1 MSTIPRC
8 RRSFGQSSLAPGWP
22 DFESPG
28 PFEPKR
34 WSAGGDEP
42 VTGDY
47 TLNSP
52 GFLQRNLPHSRRGK
66 ANALTILAAI
76 AITIILSITIPHFLR
91 LGNILNILEQLSI
104 LGFMSIG
111 MTFVMVS
118 GGIDLS
124 TYTIV
129 SAASV
134 VGATAMVSG
143 YSPLLGC
150 VLMLVVGLAFGSING
165 VAIAFGRMIPFIVT
179 LSTMVVAQ
187 GFAIWFTQAQSIS
200 GLPDSYVDA
209 VSGKIFDVIP
219 IPAVIIIVVAVISG
233 VILGRTQ
240 YGRSLYLTGTNEA
253 AAAISGIPVRLTK
266 FVAYVF
272 SGLMAGITAIVLTA
286 MVGTAT
292 TAMVRD
298 ERLMDVIATT
308 VIGGASLKGG
318 SGSVLGTMVG
328 LLFITVLSNS
338 FNLLGVS
345 PFIAIV
351 IKGAVLVMVIGLDT
365 LRSR

>member
-1 MSTIPRC
+1 MSDGSAAP
-8 RRSFGQSSLAPGWP
+8 SL
-22 DFESPG
+22 
-28 PFEPKR
+28 
-34 WSAGGDEP
+34 
-42 VTGDY
+42 
-47 TLNSP
+47 
-52 GFLQRNLPHSRRGK
+52 GFLQRSFPQSRRGK
-66 ANALTILAAI
+66 TNALTVLAAI
-76 AITIILSITIPHFLR
+76 AITIVLSATIPHFTR

-143 YSPLLGC
+143 FSPFLGC
-150 VLMLVVGLAFGSING
+150 VLMVVVGLVFGSING

-219 IPAVIIIVVAVISG
+219 IPAVIIIAVATVSG

-240 YGRSLYLTGTNEA
+240 YGRWLYLTGTNEA
-253 AAAISGIPVRLTK
+253 TAAISGIPVRLTK
-266 FVAYVF
+266 FLAYLF

-328 LLFITVLSNS
+328 LLFITVLGNS

-345 PFIAIV
+345 PFVAIV
-351 IKGAVLVMVIGLDT
+351 IKGAVLVVVIGLDT

>member
-1 MSTIPRC
+1 
-8 RRSFGQSSLAPGWP
+8 
-22 DFESPG
+22 
-28 PFEPKR
+28 
-34 WSAGGDEP
+34 

-47 TLNSP
+47 TLNSS
-52 GFLQRNLPHSRRGK
+52 GLRNSPQSRRGK

-76 AITIILSITIPHFLR
+76 AITIILSTTIPHFLR

-111 MTFVMVS
+111 MTFVMIS

-129 SAASV
+129 SAGSV

-143 YSPLLGC
+143 GYSPLVGC
-150 VLMLVVGLAFGSING
+150 FLMLLVGLAFGSING
-165 VAIAFGRMIPFIVT
+165 AAIAFGRMIPFIVS

-209 VSGKIFDVIP
+209 ISGKVLDVIP
-219 IPAVIIIVVAVISG
+219 IPAIIIITVAVLAGI
-233 VILGRTQ
+233 ILDRTQ
-240 YGRSLYLTGTNEA
+240 YGRWLYLTGTNEA
-253 AAAISGIPVRLTK
+253 AARISGIPVRLTI
-266 FVAYVF
+266 FLAYLF

-308 VIGGASLKGG
+308 VIGGASLAGG
-318 SGSVLGTMVG
+318 SGSVLGTMFG
-328 LLFITVLSNS
+328 LLFITVLGNS

-345 PFIAIV
+345 PFVAIV
-351 IKGAVLVMVIGLDT
+351 IKGAVLVMVIGLDV

>member
-1 MSTIPRC
+1 MIDVETLKLQGPIQKSAPRW
-8 RRSFGQSSLAPGWP
+8 RI
-22 DFESPG
+22 
-28 PFEPKR
+28 
-34 WSAGGDEP
+34 
-42 VTGDY
+42 
-47 TLNSP
+47 
-52 GFLQRNLPHSRRGK
+52 
-66 ANALTILAAI
+66 ANANAITIAAAI
-76 AITIILSITIPHFLR
+76 LLTIILSLTIPHFMK
-91 LGNILNILEQLSI
+91 LGNILNILEQLGI
-104 LGFMSIG
+104 LGFMAIG

-143 YSPLLGC
+143 YSPILGC
-150 VLMLVVGLAFGSING
+150 LLMVLVGLVFGSING
-165 VAIAFGRMIPFIVT
+165 IAIALGRMIPFIVT
-179 LSTMVVAQ
+179 LSTMVLAQ

-200 GLPDSYVDA
+200 GLPDSYVDT
-209 VSGKIFDVIP
+209 VSGRVFRIIP
-219 IPAVIIIVVAVISG
+219 VPAIIIILVAIVAGIA
-233 VILGRTQ
+233 LAKTQ
-240 YGRSLYLTGTNEA
+240 YGRWLYLTGSNEA
-253 AAAISGIPVRLTK
+253 TARVSGIPVRLTK
-266 FVAYVF
+266 FVAYVL
-272 SGLMAGITAIVLTA
+272 SGFMAGITAIVLTA

-318 SGSVLGTMVG
+318 SGSVLGTMFG
-328 LLFITVLSNS
+328 LLFITVLGNS

-345 PFIAIV
+345 PFVAIV
-351 IKGAVLVMVIGLDT
+351 VKGAVLVTVIGLDV

>member
-1 MSTIPRC
+1 VI
-8 RRSFGQSSLAPGWP
+8 
-22 DFESPG
+22 
-28 PFEPKR
+28 
-34 WSAGGDEP
+34 
-42 VTGDY
+42 GDY
-47 TLNSP
+47 TLHSQ
-52 GFLQRNLPHSRRGK
+52 GFLRRNLPRSRRAK

-76 AITIILSITIPHFLR
+76 AITVILGTTIPHFLR

-129 SAASV
+129 SAGSV

-143 YSPLLGC
+143 GYSPLAGC
-150 VLMLVVGLAFGSING
+150 FLMVMVGLAFGSING

-200 GLPDSYVDA
+200 GLPDSYVDV
-209 VSGKIFDVIP
+209 VSGKVFDVIP
-219 IPAVIIIVVAVISG
+219 IPAVIIIAVAVIAG
-233 VILGRTQ
+233 LILDRSR
-240 YGRSLYLTGTNEA
+240 YGRWLYLTGTNEA
-253 AAAISGIPVRLTK
+253 AARISGIPVRLTI
-266 FVAYVF
+266 FLAYVF
-272 SGLMAGITAIVLTA
+272 SGLMAGTTAIVLTA

-318 SGSVLGTMVG
+318 SGSVLGTMFG
-328 LLFITVLSNS
+328 LLFITVLGNS

-351 IKGAVLVMVIGLDT
+351 IKGAVLVMVIGLDV

>member
-1 MSTIPRC
+1 
-8 RRSFGQSSLAPGWP
+8 
-22 DFESPG
+22 
-28 PFEPKR
+28 
-34 WSAGGDEP
+34 

-52 GFLQRNLPHSRRGK
+52 GFLQRNLPQSRRGK

-76 AITIILSITIPHFLR
+76 AITIILSTTIPHFLR

-129 SAASV
+129 SAGSV

-143 YSPLLGC
+143 GYSPLVGC
-150 VLMLVVGLAFGSING
+150 FLMVLVGLAFGSING
-165 VAIAFGRMIPFIVT
+165 VAIAFGRMIPFIVS

-209 VSGKIFDVIP
+209 ISGKVLDVIP
-219 IPAVIIIVVAVISG
+219 IPAIIIITVAVLAG
-233 VILGRTQ
+233 VILDRTQ
-240 YGRSLYLTGTNEA
+240 YGRWLYLTGTNEA
-253 AAAISGIPVRLTK
+253 AARISGIPVRLTI
-266 FVAYVF
+266 FLAYLF

-308 VIGGASLKGG
+308 VIGGASLAGG
-318 SGSVLGTMVG
+318 SGSVLGTMFG
-328 LLFITVLSNS
+328 LLFITVLGNS

-345 PFIAIV
+345 PFVAIV
-351 IKGAVLVMVIGLDT
+351 IKGAVLVMVIGLDV

>member
-1 MSTIPRC
+1 
-8 RRSFGQSSLAPGWP
+8 
-22 DFESPG
+22 
-28 PFEPKR
+28 
-34 WSAGGDEP
+34 
-42 VTGDY
+42 VTGGY
-47 TLNSP
+47 AVQPP
-52 GFLQRNLPHSRRGK
+52 GFLQRNLPQSRRGK
-66 ANALTILAAI
+66 ANAFTILAAI
-76 AITIILSITIPHFLR
+76 IITIILSTTIPHFLR

-129 SAASV
+129 SAGSV
-134 VGATAMVSG
+134 VGATAMVSASC
-143 YSPLLGC
+143 SPLVGC
-150 VLMLVVGLAFGSING
+150 SLMVLVGLVFGLING
-165 VAIAFGRMIPFIVT
+165 LAIAFGKMIPFIVT

-200 GLPDSYVDA
+200 GLPDSYIDA
-209 VSGKIFDVIP
+209 ISGKVFDLIP
-219 IPAVIIIVVAVISG
+219 IPAVIIIAVAVIAW
-233 VILGRTQ
+233 VILDRTQ
-240 YGRSLYLTGTNEA
+240 YGRWLYLTGTNQA
-253 AAAISGIPVRLTK
+253 AARISGIPIQLTI
-266 FVAYVF
+266 FLAYVF

-318 SGSVLGTMVG
+318 SGSVLGTMFG
-328 LLFITVLSNS
+328 LLFITVLGNS

-345 PFIAIV
+345 PFVAIV
-351 IKGAVLVMVIGLDT
+351 IKGAVLVMVIGLDV

>member
-1 MSTIPRC
+1 MSSGIV
-8 RRSFGQSSLAPGWP
+8 SLQGM
-22 DFESPG
+22 
-28 PFEPKR
+28 
-34 WSAGGDEP
+34 
-42 VTGDY
+42 
-47 TLNSP
+47 
-52 GFLQRNLPHSRRGK
+52 LQKNLPHSRSGR
-66 ANALTILAAI
+66 ANLVTIAVAIVLTIL
-76 AITIILSITIPHFLR
+76 LSVTIPHFMK

-104 LGFMSIG
+104 LGFMAIG

-129 SAASV
+129 SAGSV

-143 YSPLLGC
+143 YSPFVGC
-150 VLMLVVGLAFGSING
+150 MLMALVGVAFGSING
-165 VAIAFGRMIPFIVT
+165 VAIAFGGMIPFIVT

-200 GLPDSYVDA
+200 DLPDSYIDA
-209 VSGKIFDVIP
+209 ISGKVFSVIP
-219 IPAVIIIVVAVISG
+219 IPAIIIIVVATVAG
-233 VILGRTQ
+233 VILAKTQ
-240 YGRSLYLTGTNEA
+240 YGRWLYLTGNNEA
-253 AAAISGIPVRLTK
+253 TARISGIPVRLTK
-266 FVAYVF
+266 FLAYVF

-318 SGSVLGTMVG
+318 SGSVLGTMFG
-328 LLFITVLSNS
+328 LLFITVLGNS

-345 PFIAIV
+345 PFVAIV
-351 IKGAVLVMVIGLDT
+351 IKGVVLVTVIGLDV

>member
-1 MSTIPRC
+1 
-8 RRSFGQSSLAPGWP
+8 
-22 DFESPG
+22 
-28 PFEPKR
+28 
-34 WSAGGDEP
+34 

-52 GFLQRNLPHSRRGK
+52 RFLQRNLPQSRRGK

-76 AITIILSITIPHFLR
+76 AITIVLSTTIPHFLR

-129 SAASV
+129 SAGSV

-143 YSPLLGC
+143 GFSPLVGC
-150 VLMLVVGLAFGSING
+150 FLMALVGLAFGLVNG

-187 GFAIWFTQAQSIS
+187 GFAIWFTQAQSVS

-209 VSGKIFDVIP
+209 ISGKVFAVIP
-219 IPAVIIIVVAVISG
+219 IPAIIVIGVAVVAG
-233 VILGRTQ
+233 VILDRTQ
-240 YGRSLYLTGTNEA
+240 YGRWLYLTGTNEA
-253 AAAISGIPVRLTK
+253 AARVSGIPVRLTI
-266 FVAYVF
+266 FLAYLF

-318 SGSVLGTMVG
+318 SGSVLGTMFG
-328 LLFITVLSNS
+328 LLFITVLGNS

-345 PFIAIV
+345 PFVAIV
-351 IKGAVLVMVIGLDT
+351 IKGAVLVMVIGLDV
-365 LRSR
+365 LRSREDRPI

>member
-1 MSTIPRC
+1 MS
-8 RRSFGQSSLAPGWP
+8 
-22 DFESPG
+22 
-28 PFEPKR
+28 
-34 WSAGGDEP
+34 
-42 VTGDY
+42 GDY
-47 TLNSP
+47 TLHPP
-52 GFLQRNLPHSRRGK
+52 GFLQRNLPQSRRGK
-66 ANALTILAAI
+66 GNALTILAAI
-76 AITIILSITIPHFLR
+76 AITIILSTTIPHFLR

-150 VLMLVVGLAFGSING
+150 VLMVVVGLVFGSING

-209 VSGKIFDVIP
+209 VSGKVLDVVP

-240 YGRSLYLTGTNEA
+240 FGRWLYLTGTNEA

-266 FVAYVF
+266 FLAYVF

-318 SGSVLGTMVG
+318 SGSVLGTMAG

-338 FNLLGVS
+338 FNLLGVP
-345 PFIAIV
+345 PFVAIV
-351 IKGAVLVMVIGLDT
+351 IKGAVLVLVIGLDR

>member
-1 MSTIPRC
+1 
-8 RRSFGQSSLAPGWP
+8 LA
-22 DFESPG
+22 
-28 PFEPKR
+28 
-34 WSAGGDEP
+34 
-42 VTGDY
+42 
-47 TLNSP
+47 
-52 GFLQRNLPHSRRGK
+52 Q
-66 ANALTILAAI
+66 
-76 AITIILSITIPHFLR
+76 IPHFLS

-104 LGFMSIG
+104 LGFMSVG

-150 VLMLVVGLAFGSING
+150 ALMVVVGLAFGSING

-200 GLPDSYVDA
+200 GLPDSYVEA
-209 VSGKIFDVIP
+209 VSGKVFDVIP
-219 IPAVIIIVVAVISG
+219 IPAVIIIAVAVISG

-240 YGRSLYLTGTNEA
+240 YGRWLYLTGTNEA

-266 FVAYVF
+266 FLAYVF

-345 PFIAIV
+345 PFVAIV
-351 IKGAVLVMVIGLDT
+351 IKGAVLVLVIGLDT

>member
-1 MSTIPRC
+1 
-8 RRSFGQSSLAPGWP
+8 
-22 DFESPG
+22 
-28 PFEPKR
+28 
-34 WSAGGDEP
+34 
-42 VTGDY
+42 
-47 TLNSP
+47 
-52 GFLQRNLPHSRRGK
+52 
-66 ANALTILAAI
+66 
-76 AITIILSITIPHFLR
+76 
-91 LGNILNILEQLSI
+91 
-104 LGFMSIG
+104 MSIG

-143 YSPLLGC
+143 GYSPLVGC
-150 VLMLVVGLAFGSING
+150 FLMVLVGARFWLDQWRGHCVRKDDSLHRDFVHDGRRPRIRDLVHPGSKHLR
-165 VAIAFGRMIPFIVT
+165 IAELLRRRHFRK
-179 LSTMVVAQ
+179 
-187 GFAIWFTQAQSIS
+187 GFRR
-200 GLPDSYVDA
+200 V
-209 VSGKIFDVIP
+209 P
-219 IPAVIIIVVAVISG
+219 IPAIIIIAVAVIAG
-233 VILGRTQ
+233 VILDRTQ
-240 YGRSLYLTGTNEA
+240 YGRWLYLTGTNEA
-253 AAAISGIPVRLTK
+253 AARISGIPVRLTI
-266 FVAYVF
+266 FLAYVF

-318 SGSVLGTMVG
+318 SGSVLGTMFG
-328 LLFITVLSNS
+328 LLFITVLGNS

-345 PFIAIV
+345 PFVAIV
-351 IKGAVLVMVIGLDT
+351 IKGAVLVMVIGLDV

>member
-1 MSTIPRC
+1 M
-8 RRSFGQSSLAPGWP
+8 
-22 DFESPG
+22 
-28 PFEPKR
+28 
-34 WSAGGDEP
+34 
-42 VTGDY
+42 TGDY

-52 GFLQRNLPHSRRGK
+52 GFLQRNLPQSRRGK
-66 ANALTILAAI
+66 ANALTILAAV
-76 AITIILSITIPHFLR
+76 AITIILSTTIPHFLR

-143 YSPLLGC
+143 GYSPLVGC
-150 VLMLVVGLAFGSING
+150 FLMVLVGLAFGLVNG
-165 VAIAFGRMIPFIVT
+165 VAIAFGRMIPFMVT
-179 LSTMVVAQ
+179 LATMVVAQ

-209 VSGKIFDVIP
+209 ISGKVFGVIP
-219 IPAVIIIVVAVISG
+219 IPAIIIIAVAVIAG
-233 VILGRTQ
+233 VILDRTQ
-240 YGRSLYLTGTNEA
+240 YGRWLYLTGTNEA
-253 AAAISGIPVRLTK
+253 AAGISGIPVRLTI
-266 FVAYVF
+266 FLAYVF
-272 SGLMAGITAIVLTA
+272 SGVMAGITAIVLTA

-318 SGSVLGTMVG
+318 SGSVLGTMFG

-345 PFIAIV
+345 PFVAIV
-351 IKGAVLVMVIGLDT
+351 IKGAVVVMVIGLDV

>member
-1 MSTIPRC
+1 MS
-8 RRSFGQSSLAPGWP
+8 
-22 DFESPG
+22 
-28 PFEPKR
+28 
-34 WSAGGDEP
+34 
-42 VTGDY
+42 GDY
-47 TLNSP
+47 AVP
-52 GFLQRNLPHSRRGK
+52 PQGFLQRNLPQSRRGK
-66 ANALTILAAI
+66 ANTLTIFAAI
-76 AITIILSITIPHFLR
+76 AITIILSTTIPHFLR

-134 VGATAMVSG
+134 VGATAMVSAG
-143 YSPLLGC
+143 YSPIVGC
-150 VLMLVVGLAFGSING
+150 FLMVLVGLAFGSING

-209 VSGKIFDVIP
+209 ISGKALDVFP
-219 IPAVIIIVVAVISG
+219 IPAIIIIAVAVIAG
-233 VILGRTQ
+233 VILDRTQ
-240 YGRSLYLTGTNEA
+240 YGRWLYLTGTNEA
-253 AAAISGIPVRLTK
+253 AARISGIPVRLTILL
-266 FVAYVF
+266 AYVF

-318 SGSVLGTMVG
+318 SGSVPGTMFG
-328 LLFITVLSNS
+328 LLFITVLGNS

-345 PFIAIV
+345 PFVAIV
-351 IKGAVLVMVIGLDT
+351 IKGAVLVMVIGLDV

>member
-1 MSTIPRC
+1 
-8 RRSFGQSSLAPGWP
+8 
-22 DFESPG
+22 
-28 PFEPKR
+28 
-34 WSAGGDEP
+34 
-42 VTGDY
+42 
-47 TLNSP
+47 
-52 GFLQRNLPHSRRGK
+52 LPQSRRGK
-66 ANALTILAAI
+66 ANALTILAAV
-76 AITIILSITIPHFLR
+76 AITIVLSTTIPHFLR

-129 SAASV
+129 SAGSV
-134 VGATAMVSG
+134 VGATAIVGGG
-143 YSPLLGC
+143 YSPLVGC
-150 VLMLVVGLAFGSING
+150 SLMVLVGLAFGSING
-165 VAIAFGRMIPFIVT
+165 LAIAFGKMIPFIVT

-200 GLPDSYVDA
+200 GLPDSYIDA
-209 VSGKIFDVIP
+209 ISGKVFDIIP
-219 IPAVIIIVVAVISG
+219 IPAVIIIAVAVIAG
-233 VILGRTQ
+233 VILDRTQ
-240 YGRSLYLTGTNEA
+240 YGRWLYLTGTNEA
-253 AAAISGIPVRLTK
+253 AARISGIPVRLTI
-266 FVAYVF
+266 FLAYVF

-318 SGSVLGTMVG
+318 SGSIQGTMFG
-328 LLFITVLSNS
+328 LLFITVLGNS

-345 PFIAIV
+345 PFVAIV
-351 IKGAVLVMVIGLDT
+351 IKGAVLVVVIGLDV

>member
-1 MSTIPRC
+1 MVHEGRNGSFMS
-8 RRSFGQSSLAPGWP
+8 
-22 DFESPG
+22 
-28 PFEPKR
+28 
-34 WSAGGDEP
+34 
-42 VTGDY
+42 GDY
-47 TLNSP
+47 AVHPP
-52 GFLQRNLPHSRRGK
+52 GFLQRTLPQSRRGK

-76 AITIILSITIPHFLR
+76 AITIILSTTIPHFLR

-150 VLMLVVGLAFGSING
+150 VLMVVVGLAFGSING

-219 IPAVIIIVVAVISG
+219 IPAVIIIAVAVISG

-240 YGRSLYLTGTNEA
+240 YGRWLYLTGTNEA

-266 FVAYVF
+266 FLAYVF

-345 PFIAIV
+345 PFVAIV
-351 IKGAVLVMVIGLDT
+351 IKGAVLVLVIGLDT

>member
-1 MSTIPRC
+1 
-8 RRSFGQSSLAPGWP
+8 
-22 DFESPG
+22 
-28 PFEPKR
+28 
-34 WSAGGDEP
+34 

-52 GFLQRNLPHSRRGK
+52 GLRNLPQSRRGK

-76 AITIILSITIPHFLR
+76 AITIILSTTIPHFFR

-129 SAASV
+129 SAGSV

-143 YSPLLGC
+143 GYSPLVGC
-150 VLMLVVGLAFGSING
+150 FLMLLVGLAFGSING
-165 VAIAFGRMIPFIVT
+165 AAIAFGRMIPFIVS

-209 VSGKIFDVIP
+209 ISGKVLDAIP
-219 IPAVIIIVVAVISG
+219 IPAIIIITVAVLAGI
-233 VILGRTQ
+233 ILDRTQ
-240 YGRSLYLTGTNEA
+240 YGRWLYLTGTNEA
-253 AAAISGIPVRLTK
+253 AARISGIPVRLTI
-266 FVAYVF
+266 FLAYLF

-292 TAMVRD
+292 TAMVRE

-308 VIGGASLKGG
+308 VIGGASLAGG
-318 SGSVLGTMVG
+318 SGSVLGTMFG
-328 LLFITVLSNS
+328 LLFITVLGNS

-345 PFIAIV
+345 PFVAIV
-351 IKGAVLVMVIGLDT
+351 IKGAVLVMVIGLDV

>member
-76 AITIILSITIPHFLR
+76 AITIILSTTIPHFLR

-124 TYTIV
+124 MYTIV

-209 VSGKIFDVIP
+209 VSGKVFDVP
-219 IPAVIIIVVAVISG
+219 IPATIIIAVAVIAG
-233 VILGRTQ
+233 VILDRTQ
-240 YGRSLYLTGTNEA
+240 YGRWLYLTGTNEA
-253 AAAISGIPVRLTK
+253 AARISGIPVRLTI
-266 FVAYVF
+266 FLAYVF

-318 SGSVLGTMVG
+318 SGSVLGTMFG
-328 LLFITVLSNS
+328 LLFITVLGNS

-345 PFIAIV
+345 PFVAIV
-351 IKGAVLVMVIGLDT
+351 IKGAVLVMVIGLDV

>member
-1 MSTIPRC
+1 
-8 RRSFGQSSLAPGWP
+8 
-22 DFESPG
+22 
-28 PFEPKR
+28 
-34 WSAGGDEP
+34 

-52 GFLQRNLPHSRRGK
+52 RFRQRNLPQSRRGK

-76 AITIILSITIPHFLR
+76 AITIVLSTTIPHFLR

-129 SAASV
+129 SAGSV
-134 VGATAMVSG
+134 VGATAMVNG
-143 YSPLLGC
+143 GFSPLVGC
-150 VLMLVVGLAFGSING
+150 FLMVLVGLAFGLVNG
-165 VAIAFGRMIPFIVT
+165 VAIAFGRMIPFMVT

-187 GFAIWFTQAQSIS
+187 GFAIWFTQAQSVS

-209 VSGKIFDVIP
+209 ISGKVFAVIP
-219 IPAVIIIVVAVISG
+219 IPAIIVIGVAVVAG
-233 VILGRTQ
+233 VILDRTQ
-240 YGRSLYLTGTNEA
+240 YGRWLYLTGTNEA
-253 AAAISGIPVRLTK
+253 AARVSGIPVRLTI
-266 FVAYVF
+266 FLAYLF

-318 SGSVLGTMVG
+318 SGSVLGTMFG
-328 LLFITVLSNS
+328 LLFITVLGNS

-345 PFIAIV
+345 PFVAIV
-351 IKGAVLVMVIGLDT
+351 IKGAVLVMVIGLDV
-365 LRSR
+365 LRSREGRPI

>member
-1 MSTIPRC
+1 MLR
-8 RRSFGQSSLAPGWP
+8 PGRNG
-22 DFESPG
+22 SHMN
-28 PFEPKR
+28 
-34 WSAGGDEP
+34 
-42 VTGDY
+42 GDY
-47 TLNSP
+47 AVHSA
-52 GFLQRNLPHSRRGK
+52 GFLQRTLPRSRRGK

-76 AITIILSITIPHFLR
+76 AITIILSTTIPHFLR

-150 VLMLVVGLAFGSING
+150 ALMAVVGLAFGSING

-233 VILGRTQ
+233 VILARTQ
-240 YGRSLYLTGTNEA
+240 YGRWLYLTGTNEA

-266 FVAYVF
+266 FLAYVF
-272 SGLMAGITAIVLTA
+272 SGVMAGITAIVLTA

-328 LLFITVLSNS
+328 LLFVTVLSNS
-338 FNLLGVS
+338 FNLLGIS
-345 PFIAIV
+345 PFVAIV
-351 IKGAVLVMVIGLDT
+351 IKGAVLVLVIGLDT
-365 LRSR
+365 LRSK